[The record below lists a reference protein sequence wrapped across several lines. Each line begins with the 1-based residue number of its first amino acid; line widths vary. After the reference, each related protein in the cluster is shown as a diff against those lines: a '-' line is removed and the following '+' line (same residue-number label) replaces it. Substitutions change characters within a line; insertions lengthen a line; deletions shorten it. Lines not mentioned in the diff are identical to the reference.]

1 MSSGVHPLLEL
12 SLDNESERWGG
23 GGTALFSASAEGVE
37 RLTLAASGRTTVHTG
52 GLQVE
57 SGGVA
62 VNAGGLVVE
71 SGGAM
76 VTAYRCLA
84 TIKQLQ
90 LLPFTLATTTLNLA
104 PSLMYIH
111 HHRWKEVLQ

>member
-12 SLDNESERWGG
+12 SLDGEPERQGRG
-23 GGTALFSASAEGVE
+23 ETAFLSASAGGVE
-37 RLTLAASGRTTVHTG
+37 RLTIAASGHTTVHTG

-57 SGGVA
+57 SGGVT
-62 VNAGGLVVE
+62 VNAGGLAVE

-76 VTAYRCLA
+76 VTRYRCLA
-84 TIKQLQ
+84 KIKQLQ
-90 LLPFTLATTTLNLA
+90 LLSFTLATTISN
-104 PSLMYIH
+104 IH